1 MIQIGGNVLSGI
13 PLTCAV
19 SRIAGVSEELMAKP
33 IIFRMF
39 KVVSVL
45 NCPTFVDSLSLVD
58 L

>member
-1 MIQIGGNVLSGI
+1 
-13 PLTCAV
+13 LTGAV

-39 KVVSVL
+39 KAVSVL